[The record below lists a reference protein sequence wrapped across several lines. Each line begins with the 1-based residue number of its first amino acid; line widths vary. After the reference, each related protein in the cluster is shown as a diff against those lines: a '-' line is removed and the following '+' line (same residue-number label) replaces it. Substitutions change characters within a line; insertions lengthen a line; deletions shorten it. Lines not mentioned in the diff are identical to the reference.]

1 MVSRIQQII
10 SRISEIRHRFHLDT
24 PAASAFG
31 QPPRPFVQEMD
42 RALAPWGVNAAPPA
56 QNTLKPYAEQP
67 MNTPGASG
75 GRGAAGFVLP
85 QSAPVTPSVG
95 LGQPQAAPRSQPPP
109 LPALPFD
116 APLEPFA
123 PAMQPQMPGLNAP
136 VPTMPGAAP
145 PVLPPLGNAAPGAL
159 LNSLPLPMGGLSP
172 SLEGQADAL
181 GLGLGGGLT
190 PASVQQ
196 ALSAMGRLNTLD
208 QALRAYNTGSTA
220 ARQHQG
226 VPTVF
231 SKP

>member
-31 QPPRPFVQEMD
+31 QPPRGFVQEMD

-67 MNTPGASG
+67 LNTSGASG

-85 QSAPVTPSVG
+85 QSAPVSSSVG
-95 LGQPQAAPRSQPPP
+95 VGQPQAAPRAQPPP

-136 VPTMPGAAP
+136 VPG
-145 PVLPPLGNAAPGAL
+145 LPPLGGAAPGAV
-159 LNSLPLPMGGLSP
+159 LNSLPLPMGGATP
-172 SLEGQADAL
+172 SLEGLGEGL

-196 ALSAMGRLNTLD
+196 ALSAMGRLNTFD

-231 SKP
+231 TQP